1 VTGLTFVTISNERPS
16 VDGTTF
22 IWGVEG
28 KLGNARVFL
37 EKRRKNEGIDK
48 GEGGEERR
56 RRQEKWSDGVQKI
69 NALNHLA
76 RVNGIWRKMHL
87 FSVMNITASVA
98 LYT

>member
-16 VDGTTF
+16 VDGTAF

-37 EKRRKNEGIDK
+37 EKRRKNEETDK
-48 GEGGEERR
+48 GEGGEER

-76 RVNGIWRKMHL
+76 RVNGIWR
-87 FSVMNITASVA
+87 
-98 LYT
+98 